1 MLGSFD
7 ERNVYVLLFNLRQI
21 IQIPSPSVA
30 STYCAVEV
38 TLVLKHSSIL
48 RPNTEVFIC

>member
-7 ERNVYVLLFNLRQI
+7 ERNVYVLLFNLRQV
-21 IQIPSPSVA
+21 IQIPSPSVS
-30 STYCAVEV
+30 STYCAVEI
-38 TLVLKHSSIL
+38 TLVLKDSSTL